1 MAALFPEGA
10 PTSLG
15 WTPPQL
21 ASRTAGHALVIPVY
35 RLGQG
40 AEAEQ
45 FTGRLRGFLQVVE
58 HLIVVDNDPQ
68 AGGALADLR
77 EEVCGKDGEPRG
89 NGTLQLIHH
98 GNRGGLAGAL
108 NTGIEAAIA
117 SGATT
122 ITLLDQDS
130 LISPDHLRRLAA
142 DLSRTSRPPCLIGP
156 SVWDLDRRT
165 PHTPWPP
172 HQPLTP
178 TRLLLSSGTTF
189 AAAHWPRLGV
199 FPEHLFIDYL
209 DHYWCFRARTR
220 GFQLYLDGSALLF
233 QSFGAPHP
241 HPLCRRLGMQLYSP
255 MRHYTSL
262 RNLLWLVRQ
271 PEVPGDIRLK
281 ELTKM
286 LVKPWL
292 WLLFEPRRPQNLAA
306 ILAALGGRSFDGI

>member
-1 MAALFPEGA
+1 MAAFLPEGA
-10 PTSLG
+10 PASLT
-15 WTPPQL
+15 WTPPQQVCR
-21 ASRTAGHALVIPVY
+21 SAGHALVIPVY
-35 RLGQG
+35 GLAPGE
-40 AEAEQ
+40 EAEQ
-45 FTGRLRGFLQVVE
+45 FAGRLRGFLPVVE
-58 HLIVVDNDPQ
+58 HLIVVDNEPQ
-68 AGGALADLR
+68 PGGALADLL
-77 EEVCGKDGEPRG
+77 GPGGENGGLRG
-89 NGTLQLIHH
+89 NGSLRLIPH

-108 NTGIEAAIA
+108 NRGIEAAIA
-117 SGATT
+117 SGAST

-130 LISPDHLRRLAA
+130 LISLDHLRRLAA
-142 DLSRTSRPPCLIGP
+142 DLASAPGPTCLIGP
-156 SVWDLDRRT
+156 CVWDLDRRT

-172 HQPLTP
+172 SQPLTP

-189 AAAHWPRLGV
+189 AAEHWPRLGS

-220 GFQLYLDGSALLF
+220 GFQLYLDGAALLF

-241 HPLCRRLGMQLYSP
+241 SRLCRRLGMQLYSP
-255 MRHYTSL
+255 LRHYTSL

-306 ILAALGGRSFDGI
+306 ILAALRGRSFDGI